1 LRPVAAV
8 LHWHRQRK
16 MWIQLQKSRI
26 D

>member
-16 MWIQLQKSRI
+16 MWIQLQKSRT